1 MRPRASTFSIAYD
14 KLSVGEPD
22 SPVIALAVSHLGKVE
37 LRLRYDRYIYGLGMS
52 SLFDS
57 LPKVCY

>member
-22 SPVIALAVSHLGKVE
+22 SPVIALAYRIWEKSSFA
-37 LRLRYDRYIYGLGMS
+37 YGMIVIFMDLNEF
-52 SLFDS
+52 L
-57 LPKVCY
+57 VR